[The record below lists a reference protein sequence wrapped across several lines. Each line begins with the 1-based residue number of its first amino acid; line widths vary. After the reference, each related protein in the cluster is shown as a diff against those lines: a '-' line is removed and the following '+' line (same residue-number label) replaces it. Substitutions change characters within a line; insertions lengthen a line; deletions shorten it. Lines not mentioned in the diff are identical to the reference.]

1 MVTERLD
8 VGFVPAE
15 CPGANATGA
24 THTSTLLIERLSEHH
39 DLTVYVAS
47 QMDASD
53 RDLPA
58 RDRVEYVLHD
68 DLPKLPH
75 PISVKVDALRE
86 ETAAL
91 ESHDLVHAYSP
102 AFLPVLADLEAPTL
116 VTLNS
121 YVPVCPKGDMMYRGE
136 TKCSGPS
143 AAKCVGCVGYT
154 SLSRRQ
160 GVDEEL
166 RAAYT
171 ALGRLGFVS
180 RNLERA
186 DAVDA
191 YHALSPHLVDDY
203 ADLGFP
209 ADRTTV
215 VPHFY
220 DEAFHRADPSD
231 PPEGDSL
238 SLLYVGAL
246 QDIKGV
252 DVLVRALPK
261 LEAAG
266 VDVDLRIAGT
276 GPFEQKLRRLADDL
290 GVADRI
296 TWLGYVDH
304 AELPAEYDRADA
316 FVYPGRL
323 DEPFGRV
330 LLEALSSGTPV
341 VASDVGSTD
350 YIVGDAG
357 VRFASEDPASLAE
370 ACLALR
376 DDYDGYAEAIP
387 AHLETFAPETVVGDF
402 CSLYASVATGRADT
416 RADDPVPSTADVGDG
431 EDRDGSRGTHLHGS

>member
-1 MVTERLD
+1 MTERLD

-24 THTSTLLIERLSEHH
+24 THTSTLLVERLSRHH
-39 DLTVYVAS
+39 DLTVYVSS
-47 QMDASD
+47 QMDASE

-75 PISVKVDALRE
+75 PISVKVDALRK
-86 ETAAL
+86 ETTAL
-91 ESHDLVHAYSP
+91 ESHDLVHSYSP
-102 AFLPVLADLEAPTL
+102 AFLPVLAELAVPTL

-121 YVPVCPKGDMMYRGE
+121 YVPVCPKGDMMYQGKR
-136 TKCSGPS
+136 KCSGPS
-143 AAKCVGCVGYT
+143 PAKCAGCVAST

-160 GVDEEL
+160 GVEDEL

-171 ALGRLGFVS
+171 SLGRLGFVS
-180 RNLERA
+180 SNLDRA
-186 DAVDA
+186 DDIDA

-203 ADLGFP
+203 AELGFP
-209 ADRTTV
+209 GDRTTV

-220 DEAFHRADPSD
+220 DEAFRRDPDDGPAD
-231 PPEGDSL
+231 GAL

-252 DVLVRALPK
+252 DVLVRALPN
-261 LEAAG
+261 LAAVG

-276 GPFEQKLRRLADDL
+276 GPLERQLRRLATDL
-290 GVADRI
+290 GVDDAI

-304 AELPAEYDRADA
+304 ADLPAEYERADA

-330 LLEALSSGTPV
+330 LLEALASGTPV

-357 VRFASEDPASLAE
+357 VRFESEDSGALAD
-370 ACLALR
+370 ACLDLV
-376 DDYDGYAEAIP
+376 DDYRAYADAIP
-387 AHLETFAPETVVGDF
+387 AQLEQFAPETVVTEF
-402 CSLYASVATGRADT
+402 CSLYASVADRRPTAPPVAGA
-416 RADDPVPSTADVGDG
+416 AVDD
-431 EDRDGSRGTHLHGS
+431 

>member
-39 DLTVYVAS
+39 DLTVYVSS

-53 RDLPA
+53 RELPA
-58 RDRVEYVLHD
+58 TDRVEYVLHD

-86 ETAAL
+86 ETDAL
-91 ESHDLVHAYSP
+91 EGHELVHAYSP
-102 AFLPVLADLEAPTL
+102 AFLPVLADLEVPTL

-121 YVPVCPKGDMMYRGE
+121 YVPVCPKGDMMYRGT

-143 AAKCVGCVGYT
+143 AGKCVGCVAGT

-160 GVDEEL
+160 GVEDEL

-171 ALGRLGFVS
+171 SLGRLGFVS
-180 RNLERA
+180 RNLDRA
-186 DAVDA
+186 DDVDA

-203 ADLGFP
+203 AALGFP
-209 ADRTTV
+209 ADRTAV

-220 DEAFHRADPSD
+220 DEAFHREPSS
-231 PPEGDSL
+231 PLPGDGSL

-252 DVLVRALPK
+252 DVLVRALPA
-261 LEAAG
+261 LADAG
-266 VDVDLRIAGT
+266 VDVELRVAGT
-276 GPFEQKLRRLADDL
+276 GPLEDRLRRLADDL
-290 GVADRI
+290 GVTDRI

-304 AELPAEYDRADA
+304 AALPTEYADADA

-330 LLEALSSGTPV
+330 LLEALASGTPV

-357 VRFASEDPASLAE
+357 VRFDSGDPSALAE
-370 ACLALR
+370 ACRELLA
-376 DDYDGYAEAIP
+376 DYETYAAAVP
-387 AHLETFAPETVVGDF
+387 AQLERFEPETVVGEF
-402 CSLYASVATGRADT
+402 RSLYASVAGRATDGTAVRSSPTPATT
-416 RADDPVPSTADVGDG
+416 RLDD
-431 EDRDGSRGTHLHGS
+431 R